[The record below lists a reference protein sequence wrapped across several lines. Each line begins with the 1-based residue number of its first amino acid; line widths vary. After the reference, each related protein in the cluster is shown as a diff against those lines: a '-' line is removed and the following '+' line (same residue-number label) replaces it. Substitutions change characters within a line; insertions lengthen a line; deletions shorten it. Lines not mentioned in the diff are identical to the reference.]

1 MSFIIEKEEIEMDE
15 PDNNDQATATAGET
29 DTNDETETNEPETT
43 DEPEIIIIWFI
54 HFNFFF
60 FNYK

>member
-29 DTNDETETNEPETT
+29 DTND
-43 DEPEIIIIWFI
+43 
-54 HFNFFF
+54 
-60 FNYK
+60 